1 MNTKLQNQIGLKGR
15 SEQSD
20 KQQDFVRHCTNRT
33 LTTETVLD
41 YLRTQ
46 LPMQYGLAE
55 VVGKWIWLEGSPAKK
70 PNLANVLWALGFHWN
85 ERRGVWQHP
94 CGVFNPLGSHP
105 ADPREKYRSYFPAD
119 GLSA

>member
-1 MNTKLQNQIGLKGR
+1 MNTKLQNQIGLKSR